1 MPVNYCYFSHGGWQ
15 GGKLLNLS
23 ENANNY
29 EKALYQ
35 ILIISMDGKIVIIPL
50 ESNNGVVKVID
61 LQKVLSLDMCSIVS
75 LYDISLYLAFLFL

>member
-1 MPVNYCYFSHGGWQ
+1 MWPFND
-15 GGKLLNLS
+15 LR
-23 ENANNY
+23 
-29 EKALYQ
+29 KALYQ

>member
-1 MPVNYCYFSHGGWQ
+1 
-15 GGKLLNLS
+15 
-23 ENANNY
+23 
-29 EKALYQ
+29 
-35 ILIISMDGKIVIIPL
+35 MDGKIVIIPL